1 VGQAGLQWLG
11 LQLGC
16 VGRERSGPTGLARGR
31 FENLAHGRLED
42 GKYLFI
48 FYIFSQF
55 TNQFEFKSSLIFE
68 LFQSQ
73 NKIKTLINTKE
84 KVCIGMKCIKQL
96 QKSKLI

>member
-16 VGRERSGPTGLARGR
+16 AGRERSWPTGLARGR

-55 TNQFEFKSSLIFE
+55 TNQFEFKSGLIFE